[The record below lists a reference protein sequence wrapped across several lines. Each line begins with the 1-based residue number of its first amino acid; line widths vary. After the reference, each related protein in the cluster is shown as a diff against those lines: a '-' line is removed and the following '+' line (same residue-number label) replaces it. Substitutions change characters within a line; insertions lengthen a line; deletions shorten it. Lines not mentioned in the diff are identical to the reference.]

1 MLKYGQMGNE
11 TGWFDTTKNTWMPTS
26 EWAMAKRGNQ
36 KGIVNA
42 SSGKFVMIPAT
53 EVPPA
58 STAPAAKPKAAS
70 TGLRPM
76 MDAQGHL
83 SGFVDPSSRESF
95 SNKEIRQGKAGDR
108 IGSKTAWKKVSSGAR
123 EYLGSEA
130 GDVALRTGGAMV
142 GGALAAPFNLVAPGV
157 SEVAGMALGDLA
169 GGQLSRMARQGTG
182 QAPAPR
188 NVRESLSPVA
198 KDVPGAL
205 ASALLGPGLEAG
217 GRAVGRAAKEVVP
230 GVVGAITGQGRA
242 VPEAALAAGKKMAS
256 LPKGAPKP
264 AFTKAMRTPN
274 RASAER
280 EAVNT
285 AREAVS
291 NLSKKA
297 SDEYAK
303 DFEALYA
310 KQGTTID
317 SAPIKDKALKE
328 YGKMFHVSKNTGKLF
343 TGLSKDDQEI
353 VNTAKILVDNWEDW
367 DPVGVDSLK
376 RQLDNIYSPNKAS
389 RAYVTALKKEVKSAM
404 VNTVPEYAQMT
415 SKYHTSKGLL
425 EEIDKTLAVGGKKA
439 PAAVISKLT
448 SALKDEG
455 IKSDLAEVLSRE
467 SGGELMDTLLG
478 LQANK
483 VKPHGWGP
491 ASYAGGGFA
500 VAKLLSPKLYPILAA
515 ASPRASSEF
524 LQAYGRALGELSK
537 AGKYVPAKAARTAS
551 VAASEGA
558 QQVMSPVRRQF
569 GNDEDNQ

>member
-11 TGWFDTTKNTWMPTS
+11 TGWFDTSKNTWMPSS
-26 EWAMAKRGNQ
+26 EWALAKRGNQ
-36 KGIVNA
+36 RGIVNSA
-42 SSGKFVMIPAT
+42 SGKFVMVPAT
-53 EVPPA
+53 E
-58 STAPAAKPKAAS
+58 APTPSAQPKPSSQKK
-70 TGLRPM
+70 TGLLPM

-83 SGFVDPSSRESF
+83 SGFVDPQTRESF

-108 IGSKTAWKKVSSGAR
+108 TGIQPSWKKVSSGAR
-123 EYLGSEA
+123 KYLASPE

-142 GGALAAPFNLVAPGV
+142 GGALAAPFNLIAPGV

-169 GGQLSRMARQGTG
+169 GGQMSRMARQGTG
-182 QAPAPR
+182 ESAAPR
-188 NVRESLSPVA
+188 NLKEALLPVA
-198 KDVPGAL
+198 KDTPGAL
-205 ASALLGPGLEAG
+205 ASALVGPGLQAG
-217 GRAVGRAAKEVVP
+217 GQAIGKAAKAAVP
-230 GVVGAITGQGRA
+230 GVIGMVTGQGRA

-264 AFTKAMRTPN
+264 AFTQAMRTPS
-274 RASAER
+274 RALAER
-280 EAVNT
+280 DAVNT

-303 DFEALYA
+303 DFETLYA
-310 KQGTTID
+310 RQGTTID
-317 SAPIKDKALKE
+317 SAPIKDRALKE

-343 TGLSKDDQEI
+343 TGLSKEDQEI
-353 VNTAKILVDNWEDW
+353 VNTAKNLVDDWEDW

-404 VNTVPEYAQMT
+404 VNSVPEYAQMT

-439 PAAVISKLT
+439 PAAVIAKLT

-500 VAKLLSPKLYPILAA
+500 VAKLLSPKLYPIIAA